1 MRYDSIVRRYCTT
14 TPGPTVHRK
23 VARTI
28 VQSEAVYSASIL
40 AQLVLYLTHSTY
52 FLVAGY
58 IFPPLVGISFTLIIT
73 HVGFDDIM
81 GQLEEVDRPER
92 GF

>member
-52 FLVAGY
+52 FIVAGY
-58 IFPPLVGISFTLIIT
+58 IFPPLVVRLRDGW
-73 HVGFDDIM
+73 GFASC
-81 GQLEEVDRPER
+81 LC
-92 GF
+92 

>member
-1 MRYDSIVRRYCTT
+1 MSYDSIVRRYCTT

-58 IFPPLVGISFTLIIT
+58 IIPPLVVRPRSGL
-73 HVGFDDIM
+73 GFA
-81 GQLEEVDRPER
+81 
-92 GF
+92 